1 MRLAAEQE
9 HALEAFEAKLAD
21 EGAPRG
27 VVGRREVARLF
38 ERHILDSLRALGG
51 VRARDRSAYDLGS
64 GGGLPG
70 IPVAIARPELRVGL
84 VERRANRA
92 SFLRTV
98 LRELSLGNAYVVAGA
113 IEALDAPVDVCFAR
127 ALAPLDRSWALAS
140 PLLAPGGRL
149 IYFAGARFDRADV
162 AAIAPPAHV
171 RILGA
176 AAVAS
181 GGPLV
186 IMSRP

>member
-1 MRLAAEQE
+1 M
-9 HALEAFEAKLAD
+9 
-21 EGAPRG
+21 
-27 VVGRREVARLF
+27 
-38 ERHILDSLRALGG
+38 
-51 VRARDRSAYDLGS
+51 
-64 GGGLPG
+64 
-70 IPVAIARPELRVGL
+70 
-84 VERRANRA
+84 
-92 SFLRTV
+92 
-98 LRELSLGNAYVVAGA
+98 
-113 IEALDAPVDVCFAR
+113 DVCFAR

-140 PLLAPGGRL
+140 PVLAPGGRL